1 MSNTLEIREQRR
13 EGVETE
19 DYQYQICLP
28 NTRITADSIEISD
41 EALDAA
47 VSYITEQG
55 VTRVDL
61 PDEKRWR
68 VETEDGHS
76 SITVDTDESK
86 D

>member
-13 EGVETE
+13 EEIDTE

-28 NTRITADSIEISD
+28 RTRITVDSIEISD

-55 VTRVDL
+55 VTRIDA
-61 PDEKRWR
+61 PDDTQWR
-68 VETEDGHS
+68 VETENDHS
-76 SITVDTDESK
+76 TVTVGTNE
-86 D
+86 